1 MRNAIY
7 SGILG
12 LVVGILVGVYGIAP
26 DTEVVVAGSEKEE
39 TFRESDIKE
48 LVASAERKQKILI
61 GTSNLDSP
69 YFAAGAG
76 ICRFLKRSME
86 KHGIT
91 CLVENTS
98 GSAFNII
105 NILQAEGAGKLTM
118 GVAQSRWLNH
128 AYADDKEFQDQ
139 PANDE
144 LRAVFTMHPEPLT
157 VVARAGSGIKTI
169 MDLKGKR
176 VNIGNPG
183 SVQRDA
189 MNVLM
194 AELGWDTSI
203 FAAVSELDPH
213 ANATGGVADNRLNAS
228 AELCEDKVDAVVF
241 AESNP
246 NPYIREAS
254 IFCDIVLVDV
264 SGPAVDKLVAD
275 HYYYVATTIP
285 GETYQGTP
293 DDTKT
298 FGAVATLMSS
308 LFVEHDVIYEA
319 IKAVFENFDEF
330 KALHPAFEN
339 LTKDVMVNEGIQV
352 PLHGGADKYL
362 REVKLR

>member
-7 SGILG
+7 SGIVWF
-12 LVVGILVGVYGIAP
+12 VVGILVGVYGIAP
-26 DTEVVVAGSEKEE
+26 DTKVVAVGSEKEVPL
-39 TFRESDIKE
+39 RESDVKE
-48 LVASAERKQKILI
+48 VVASAERKQEIVV
-61 GTSNLDSP
+61 GTSNTESP

-76 ICRFLKRSME
+76 ICRFLDRGIE
-86 KHGIT
+86 KHGIK
-91 CLVENTS
+91 CSVENTG
-98 GSAFNII
+98 GSAYNIN
-105 NILQAEGAGKLTM
+105 NILRADGAGRLTM

-128 AYADDKEFQDQ
+128 AFSDGKKFQGRQ
-139 PANDE
+139 QNDE
-144 LRAVFTMHPEPLT
+144 LRAVFTMHSEPLT
-157 VVARAGSGIKTI
+157 VAARADSGIKTI

-194 AELGWDTSI
+194 AELGWDTST
-203 FAAVSELDPH
+203 FATVSELDPH
-213 ANATGGVADNRLNAS
+213 ANATGGVADSRQNAT
-228 AELCEDKVDAVVF
+228 AELCENKVDAVVF
-241 AESNP
+241 AEGNP

-254 IFCDIVLVDV
+254 YFCDIVLVDV
-264 SGPAVDKLVAD
+264 SGPAVDKLLAD

-285 GETYQGTP
+285 GGTYNGTP

-308 LFVEHDVIYEA
+308 LGVEHDLIYEA

-330 KALHPAFEN
+330 KALHPAFGN
-339 LTKDVMVNEGIQV
+339 LTKERMVNEGIQV

-362 REVKLR
+362 QEVKLR

>member
-7 SGILG
+7 GGIVG
-12 LVVGILVGVYGIAP
+12 FVVGILVSVYGISP
-26 DTEVVVAGSEKEE
+26 DTEVVVAGPEKKE
-39 TFRESDIKE
+39 TFRESDVKKMR
-48 LVASAERKQKILI
+48 ASVERKRKIVV
-61 GTSNLDSP
+61 GTGNLKSP
-69 YFAAGAG
+69 YYAAGVG
-76 ICRFLKRSME
+76 ICRYLNRGTE

-91 CLVENTS
+91 CSVENTN
-98 GSAFNII
+98 GSDFNII
-105 NILQAEGAGKLTM
+105 NILRAGGAGKLTM

-128 AYADDKEFQDQ
+128 AYDVNKEFQGQ
-139 PANDE
+139 PANEE
-144 LRAVFTMHPEPLT
+144 LRTVFTMHPEPLT
-157 VVARAGSGIKTI
+157 VVARAGSGIKTV

-176 VNIGNPG
+176 VNIGNPD

-194 AELGWDTSI
+194 AELGWDT
-203 FAAVSELDPH
+203 FTLAAVSELDPH
-213 ANATGGVADNRLNAS
+213 ANATGGIASNRLNVS

-246 NPYIREAS
+246 NPYIQEAS
-254 IFCDIVLVDV
+254 FFCDIVLVDV

-285 GETYQGTP
+285 GGTYHGTP

-298 FGAVATLMSS
+298 FGAVATLMSTQ
-308 LFVEHDVIYEA
+308 FVEHDVIYES

-330 KALHPAFEN
+330 KALHPAFQN
-339 LTKDVMVNEGIQV
+339 LTKEVMVIEGIQV

-362 REVKLR
+362 REVKMR

>member
-1 MRNAIY
+1 
-7 SGILG
+7 
-12 LVVGILVGVYGIAP
+12 
-26 DTEVVVAGSEKEE
+26 
-39 TFRESDIKE
+39 
-48 LVASAERKQKILI
+48 
-61 GTSNLDSP
+61 
-69 YFAAGAG
+69 
-76 ICRFLKRSME
+76 
-86 KHGIT
+86 
-91 CLVENTS
+91 
-98 GSAFNII
+98 
-105 NILQAEGAGKLTM
+105 M

-139 PANDE
+139 PPNDE
-144 LRAVFTMHPEPLT
+144 LRAIFTMHPEPLT

-189 MNVLM
+189 LNVLM

-213 ANATGGVADNRLNAS
+213 ANATGGIADNRLNAS

-264 SGPAVDKLVAD
+264 SGPAVDKLVAE

-285 GETYQGTP
+285 GGTYQGTP

-339 LTKDVMVNEGIQV
+339 LTKEVMVNEGIQV

>member
-1 MRNAIY
+1 
-7 SGILG
+7 
-12 LVVGILVGVYGIAP
+12 
-26 DTEVVVAGSEKEE
+26 
-39 TFRESDIKE
+39 
-48 LVASAERKQKILI
+48 
-61 GTSNLDSP
+61 
-69 YFAAGAG
+69 
-76 ICRFLKRSME
+76 
-86 KHGIT
+86 
-91 CLVENTS
+91 
-98 GSAFNII
+98 
-105 NILQAEGAGKLTM
+105 
-118 GVAQSRWLNH
+118 
-128 AYADDKEFQDQ
+128 
-139 PANDE
+139 
-144 LRAVFTMHPEPLT
+144 MHSEPLT

-194 AELGWDTSI
+194 AELGWDTST
-203 FAAVSELDPH
+203 FAAISELDPH
-213 ANATGGVADNRLNAS
+213 ANATGGIADNRLNAS

-264 SGPAVDKLVAD
+264 SGPAVDKLVAE

-285 GETYQGTP
+285 GGTYQGTP

-319 IKAVFENFDEF
+319 IKAVFENFDRF
-330 KALHPAFEN
+330 KRLHAEADALRAKARAGLEQRLGHLGEGHQAWAGHFVELASVARFGQCSDRHVSDILDVDDRFRDVAAGHRQNPGQHRFAQVAFAEV
-339 LTKDVMVNEGIQV
+339 LRE
-352 PLHGGADKYL
+352 PGGAHDG
-362 REVKLR
+362 EVRAGVAHNLFTKTGVMLSPARQQDQMFDTGGASGAAQRVELVDGAGKGRRLHHPRCRRPSARGGARPVRRRAVRTTVPRPQRQ

>member
-1 MRNAIY
+1 MRYAIY
-7 SGILG
+7 SGIVG
-12 LVVGILVGVYGIAP
+12 FVAGILVGVYGIAP
-26 DTEVVVAGSEKEE
+26 DTDVVVTGSEKEA
-39 TFRESDIKE
+39 TFRESDVKE
-48 LVASAERKQKILI
+48 VAASAERRQKIVI
-61 GTSNLDSP
+61 GTDNVKSP
-69 YFAAGAG
+69 YYAAGAG
-76 ICRFLKRSME
+76 ICRFLKKSIE

-91 CLVENTS
+91 CLAEHTS

-105 NILQAEGAGKLTM
+105 NILREGAGKLTM

-128 AYADDKEFQDQ
+128 AYADDKEFQGQ

-144 LRAVFTMHPEPLT
+144 LRAIFTMHSEPLT

-194 AELGWDTSI
+194 AELGWDTST

-213 ANATGGVADNRLNAS
+213 ANATGGIADNRLNAS

-241 AESNP
+241 AEGNP
-246 NPYIREAS
+246 NPYIAEAS
-254 IFCDIVLVDV
+254 IFCDTVLVDV

-275 HYYYVATTIP
+275 HHYYVATTIP
-285 GETYQGTP
+285 GGTYIGTP

-308 LFVEHDVIYEA
+308 LFVKPDVIYES

-339 LTKDVMVNEGIQV
+339 LNKEVMVNEGIQV

-362 REVKLR
+362 REVKMR